1 MNSKM
6 RMKDLWSKRHT
17 WEVGSIYGTLI
28 FLGLTVYFFLMYAVG
43 LVHVTELRFLNVIIM
58 LAGVYYAVK
67 QYRRTHDGVISYFRT
82 LAVGTF
88 AGAIGAS
95 TFALFIFLFLQFEG
109 NLMESIRQ
117 NEAVGR
123 YLNPYIASFAVL
135 LEGIIS
141 GFGLS
146 YLLGN
151 YMITEKTNVPAGG
164 MIPLADGDG
173 HYHSETE
180 HS

>member
-1 MNSKM
+1 MNTKM
-6 RMKDLWSKRHT
+6 RMKDLWKKRHT

-28 FLGLTVYFFLMYAVG
+28 FLGLLVYFFLMYALG
-43 LVHVTELRFLNVIIM
+43 LVHVTELRFFNVIIM
-58 LAGVYYAVK
+58 LAGVYGAVR

-82 LAVGTF
+82 LAVGTY

-95 TFALFIFLFLQFEG
+95 TFALFMLLFLQFEG
-109 NLMESIRQ
+109 NLMESIRA
-117 NEAVGR
+117 NESVGR
-123 YLNPYIASFAVL
+123 YLNPYIASFAVM

-151 YMITEKTNVPAGG
+151 YMVTEKANVPAGG
-164 MIPLADGDG
+164 MIPMADADG
-173 HYHSETE
+173 HYHPKTE